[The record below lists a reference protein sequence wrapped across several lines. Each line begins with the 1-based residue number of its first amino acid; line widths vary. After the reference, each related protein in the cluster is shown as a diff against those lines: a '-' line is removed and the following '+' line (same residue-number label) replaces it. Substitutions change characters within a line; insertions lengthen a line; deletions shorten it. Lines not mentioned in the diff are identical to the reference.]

1 MAILINGTI
10 MVFVGIVLVIY
21 ASDFSSRSNTRRNMW
36 ERCGGY
42 LFLAGIALWGVAF
55 SA

>member
-10 MVFVGIVLVIY
+10 MVLLGIALVIY
-21 ASDFSSRSNTRRNMW
+21 ASDFPSRSRTRRKMW

-55 SA
+55 SV